1 MTNETSLP
9 PGDGSAGSAAP
20 AVSAPAPATT
30 SAPAQDRRVTAVT
43 TGTQIIG
50 TYEIE
55 QLISSGGMGEVY
67 RGRNIHNGEPVAIK
81 IVLPSLA
88 HDPKIVALFQKE
100 AMVLGRLSHDAIV
113 RYHVFTNDPVIG
125 RPSLVMEFV
134 AGTALGD
141 QLDRGPMPLEDVKV
155 LLRRLA
161 SGLDKAHKAGVVHRD
176 LSPDN
181 VILEDGQVEHAKII
195 DFGIAKSSTIGGG
208 TLLQGQFAGKFNF
221 VSPEQLGAFGGTV
234 DGRSDI
240 YSLALLIAAACRGK
254 LMDMGSSIVDAVGK
268 RASVPDLQG
277 VPPEMQPLLAHM
289 LQPDPANRPDSMAAV
304 IMMLDNP
311 ALVPVRQ
318 VSVGPDPNRTIISA
332 SLPPISLPPEL
343 GGGQVTG
350 GFGAPPPQQQT
361 GNPYGNPYG
370 GQSTGVPYGAPQQT
384 GTPYGSPQQ
393 TGVPYGSPQPT
404 GAPGYTAQDD
414 VDASPF
420 GAAASA
426 APVAARAAAAEPA
439 KKGGKGGLIL
449 VGLVVL
455 AGIGGAG
462 AWFGGLIPTGEDAP
476 AETQVAANEPS
487 PPPAAAPPA
496 PAPEP
501 MPEPAPAEP
510 APAETEA
517 AADAGAPAAP
527 EAPATP
533 EPAEP
538 RVALAEEAPAG
549 DAPAEGPPEPAATE
563 AETAALPV
571 SEPEPAAPAEPA
583 PEPVAAAETSPEPA
597 PAPVAE
603 APAPADP
610 ATWATS
616 YAMPACVSLQPLPP
630 GEEAGFAGFA
640 ASEDALAPVR
650 TAFTAAFADAPP
662 ITAQMI
668 EQNQCPILDFVNA
681 ERSAPAGA
689 GPEAP
694 VTLQLETEGGSLK
707 NGAAISGTLDGV
719 GERAAALFL
728 VNGAGGATN
737 LKPWL
742 ARSSDGAVSFSFTV
756 NLAEGAPRGQMI
768 LAVVTDEP
776 LSKLD
781 VVPNG
786 VTARALVPFMQ
797 SQISATGQDAT
808 AALRYFRI
816 ED

>member
-1 MTNETSLP
+1 MTNDSSLP
-9 PGDGSAGSAAP
+9 PGDGPAGGSAP
-20 AVSAPAPATT
+20 RPPSPTQSP
-30 SAPAQDRRVTAVT
+30 PPEDRRVTAVT
-43 TGTQIIG
+43 AGTQIVG

-125 RPSLVMEFV
+125 RPSLIMEFV

-161 SGLDKAHKAGVVHRD
+161 SGLDKAHRAGVVHRD

-195 DFGIAKSSTIGGG
+195 DFGIAKSTKIGGG

-277 VPPEMQPLLAHM
+277 VPPEIAPLLAHM
-289 LQPDPANRPDSMAAV
+289 LEPDPANRPESMAAV

-311 ALVPVRQ
+311 GQVPPRP
-318 VSVGPDPNRTIISA
+318 GAAAPDPNRTIISA
-332 SLPPISLPPEL
+332 SLPPINLPPEL

-350 GFGAPPPQQQT
+350 GLAAGQPAP
-361 GNPYGNPYG
+361 
-370 GQSTGVPYGAPQQT
+370 GQTGVPLGTPQPTGVPHGAPQQT
-384 GTPYGSPQQ
+384 G
-393 TGVPYGSPQPT
+393 
-404 GAPGYTAQDD
+404 APGDLPQVD

-420 GAAASA
+420 GPSFEGTPTPAPAPPAAHE
-426 APVAARAAAAEPA
+426 R
-439 KKGGKGGLIL
+439 KRGKGGMIL
-449 VGLVVL
+449 AAIVLV
-455 AGIGGAG
+455 AAIGGAG
-462 AWFGGLIPTGEDAP
+462 AWFGGLIPAAMAP
-476 AETQVAANEPS
+476 AAQDGPAAAND
-487 PPPAAAPPA
+487 APPA
-496 PAPEP
+496 PVETAANETAAPAPAAPVPAAAESAQPQAGAPVPADPVPADPVPADPVPAAESASEEP
-501 MPEPAPAEP
+501 APAAREAAAAAPAPAEP
-510 APAETEA
+510 AP
-517 AADAGAPAAP
+517 
-527 EAPATP
+527 
-533 EPAEP
+533 
-538 RVALAEEAPAG
+538 
-549 DAPAEGPPEPAATE
+549 PPEPAA
-563 AETAALPV
+563 AP
-571 SEPEPAAPAEPA
+571 SDPAAWLAG
-583 PEPVAAAETSPEPA
+583 
-597 PAPVAE
+597 
-603 APAPADP
+603 
-610 ATWATS
+610 
-616 YAMPACVSLQPLPP
+616 YAMPECVSIRPQP
-630 GEEAGFAGFA
+630 GAEGFEAFA
-640 ASEDALAPVR
+640 ASEAALAPVR
-650 TAFTAAFADAPP
+650 SILGGLFADAPP
-662 ITAQMI
+662 IALQTI
-668 EQNQCPILDFVNA
+668 EQNQCPVLDFVNA
-681 ERSAPAGA
+681 NRASA
-689 GPEAP
+689 GPT
-694 VTLQLETEGGSLK
+694 VTLQLQTDGGTLK
-707 NGAAISGTLDGV
+707 NGSAVTGQVAGV
-719 GERAAALFL
+719 GDRSAALFL

-742 ARSSDGAVSFSFTV
+742 ARSSDGAVSFSV
-756 NLAEGAPRGQMI
+756 AVSLAEGAPRGQMI

-776 LSKLD
+776 LTKLD
-781 VVPNG
+781 GVPNG

-797 SQISATGQDAT
+797 SQITATGQQ
-808 AALRYFRI
+808 AASALAYFRI